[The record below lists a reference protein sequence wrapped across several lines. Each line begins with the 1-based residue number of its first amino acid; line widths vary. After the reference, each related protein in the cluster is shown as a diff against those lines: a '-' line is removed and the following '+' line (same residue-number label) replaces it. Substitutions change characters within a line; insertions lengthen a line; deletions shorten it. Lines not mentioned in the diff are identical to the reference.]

1 MKPALHTRC
10 MRTVAEKI
18 RAKVTNIEELTITE
32 DKTRQSERGRI
43 RQLLELME
51 YRISGGKNSEER

>member
-1 MKPALHTRC
+1 

-51 YRISGGKNSEER
+51 YRISGGENSDER

>member
-1 MKPALHTRC
+1 MKPVLHTRC

-32 DKTRQSERGRI
+32 DKMRRDSQ
-43 RQLLELME
+43 
-51 YRISGGKNSEER
+51 KEEEFVSSWN